1 MKHSLKVA
9 LAGLLIVSA
18 PLADAQKKQPPTEWD
33 GLQKVATKKFDLAYL
48 LPGADFKAYTKVM
61 IDPSEAAFR
70 KNWQKDHNN
79 ATRALDMRI
88 TDDEARE
95 MLAAV
100 QKAFDEII
108 TQTYRDNGYEV
119 VTTPAPDVMRLRT
132 AVFNIDVDAP
142 DQMTASRTRTYS
154 SEAGR
159 ASLMVEVR
167 DSMSGAVLARGIDSR
182 DVGDMG
188 FTVRRSR
195 VSNRADFE
203 RVFRTWA
210 QMSVDGLATLKAM
223 PPIGAAAVAQN

>member
-1 MKHSLKVA
+1 MKHVLNAA
-9 LAGLLIVSA
+9 LAAMLVVSA
-18 PLADAQKKQPPTEWD
+18 PIADAQKKKAPTEWD
-33 GLQKVATKKFDLAYL
+33 GLQKVAAKKFDLAYL

-61 IDPSEAAFR
+61 LDPAEAAFR
-70 KNWQKDHNN
+70 KNWQKDYNSSN
-79 ATRALDMRI
+79 RSLDMRI
-88 TDDEARE
+88 SDDEARE
-95 MLAAV
+95 MLTAV
-100 QKAFDEII
+100 RTAFDEILA
-108 TQTYRDNGYEV
+108 QTYRDNGYEV
-119 VTTPAPDVMRLRT
+119 VTTPGPDVMRLKT

-142 DQMTASRTRTYS
+142 DQMTASRTRVYS

-203 RVFRTWA
+203 RVFKTWS

-223 PPIGAAAVAQN
+223 PPIGVAVAQN

>member
-1 MKHSLKVA
+1 MKHVLKAA
-9 LAGLLIVSA
+9 LAGLVVLSA
-18 PLADAQKKQPPTEWD
+18 PIADAQKKQPPAEWD

-48 LPGADFKAYTKVM
+48 LPGADFKTYTRVM

-79 ATRALDMRI
+79 TQRSLDMRI

-95 MLAAV
+95 MLTAV
-100 QKAFDEII
+100 QTAFDEII
-108 TQTYRDNGYEV
+108 KQTYRDNGYEV

-182 DVGDMG
+182 DVGDKG
-188 FTVRRSR
+188 FTVQRSR

-203 RVFRTWA
+203 RVFKTWA

-223 PPIGAAAVAQN
+223 PPIGVAVAQN